1 MNKEKVYLF
10 DGTDLSGWKSRW
22 SGNTPDWK
30 VEDGIATVGHEDIVS
45 DYQFS
50 DAHIHVEFRIPDM
63 PDCTG
68 QAKGNSGV
76 YVHGCYEIQVLDSY
90 GIENPRNDDCSGI
103 YSIQA
108 PLCNACLPAEEW
120 QTYDIIFRAPR
131 FNQYG
136 EIAEDGRITLLQN
149 GIVVHNNFI
158 LPSVTPGGITE
169 NRRVAKGPLMLQD
182 HGNAVSFRNVWVMPL
197 CDCTRTEHGCASA

>member
-10 DGTDLSGWKSRW
+10 DGT
-22 SGNTPDWK
+22 
-30 VEDGIATVGHEDIVS
+30 DIVS

-90 GIENPRNDDCSGI
+90 GIENPHNDDCSGI

-197 CDCTRTEHGCASA
+197 CDCDED

>member
-90 GIENPRNDDCSGI
+90 GIENPHNDDCSGI

-120 QTYDIIFRAPR
+120 QTYDIIFKAPR

-197 CDCTRTEHGCASA
+197 CDCDED

>member
-10 DGTDLSGWKSRW
+10 DGPDPSGWKSRW

-90 GIENPRNDDCSGI
+90 GIENPHNDDCSGI

-197 CDCTRTEHGCASA
+197 CDCDED

>member
-68 QAKGNSGV
+68 QAKGTSGV

-90 GIENPRNDDCSGI
+90 GIENPHNDDCSGI

-197 CDCTRTEHGCASA
+197 CDCDED

>member
-22 SGNTPDWK
+22 SGNTPDWN

-90 GIENPRNDDCSGI
+90 GIENPRIDDCTGI
-103 YSIQA
+103 YSIHA

-136 EIAEDGRITLLQN
+136 EITEDGRITLLQN

-197 CDCTRTEHGCASA
+197 CDCDED

>member
-90 GIENPRNDDCSGI
+90 GIENPHNDDCSGI

-169 NRRVAKGPLMLQD
+169 NRRIAKGPLMLQD
-182 HGNAVSFRNVWVMPL
+182 HGNAVSCRNVWVMPL
-197 CDCTRTEHGCASA
+197 CDCDED

>member
-90 GIENPRNDDCSGI
+90 GIENPHNDDCSGI

-197 CDCTRTEHGCASA
+197 CDCDKD

>member
-136 EIAEDGRITLLQN
+136 ERAEDGRITLLQN

-197 CDCTRTEHGCASA
+197 CDCDKD

>member
-50 DAHIHVEFRIPDM
+50 DAHSHVEFRIPDM

-90 GIENPRNDDCSGI
+90 GIENPHNDDCSGI

-197 CDCTRTEHGCASA
+197 CDCDED

>member
-10 DGTDLSGWKSRW
+10 DGTNLSGWKSRW

-90 GIENPRNDDCSGI
+90 GIENPHNDDCSGI

-197 CDCTRTEHGCASA
+197 CDCDED

>member
-90 GIENPRNDDCSGI
+90 GIENPHNDECSGI

-197 CDCTRTEHGCASA
+197 CDCDED